1 MTVTFLQRTTTRGIA
16 KEITMSALL
25 NTHETTYLWQQ
36 VCQGSVAAFETLVSQ
51 YQAMVSAV
59 AYNACGDLAL
69 SEDIAQE
76 TFLTAW
82 KSRSQLRE
90 AHKLSG
96 WLCGIA
102 RNLAHNVNRKQSS
115 LNVRLDQVAEP
126 ATEAVDPSEA
136 AVTQEEESLVWQSL
150 QTIPDNYREP
160 LILFYRENQS
170 VAEVAQALDLSE
182 DAVKQRL
189 SRGRTMLRD
198 QIAELVEGTLRRT
211 RPGKAFT
218 VAVIS
223 SITTLATNSSAS
235 AAGVAVG
242 VAAKAAVPAAMNT
255 TAALAGG
262 LLGTAGG
269 LAGAWVGSTLPAELA
284 PTIVERDYMR
294 KAGRRFFVISS
305 LLCVGFVLPMV
316 FLQLHLPWQWSV
328 GLWISWAVIYTGYII
343 TAIVRMNRQV
353 LKLRKDN
360 PQAEPNPNAMRQWAN
375 QWEPRNYTSSFKLLG
390 IPLIDIH
397 LNKHHLNEPEGISP
411 RSAYGW
417 IAIGDVAYGI
427 LFAFGGRACGT
438 IALGGMTCG
447 IVSLGGIAV
456 GLISLGGVALGGIA
470 IGGLAIGYQAAGGG
484 AIAYDV
490 AVGGGAIAWHAA
502 YGGGALAHDIAVGGA
517 ALAAEVNT
525 PAAKTM
531 MNEQPLVQGMNWY
544 VQNRTLSMVIL
555 ISFVLLMLL
564 PQMLLYKRVDS
575 SRHAPS

>member
-1 MTVTFLQRTTTRGIA
+1 MT
-16 KEITMSALL
+16 ALL

-36 VCQGSVAAFETLVSQ
+36 VCQGSVVAFETLVSQ

-90 AHKLSG
+90 VHKLSG

-102 RNLAHNVNRKQSS
+102 RNLAHNVNRKQSAQ
-115 LNVRLDQVAEP
+115 NVRLDQVAEP

-150 QTIPDNYREP
+150 QGIPDNYREP

-223 SITTLATNSSAS
+223 SITTLATNSSVS

-284 PTIVERDYMR
+284 PTIIERDYMR
-294 KAGRRFFVISS
+294 KAGRRFFVTSS
-305 LLCVGFVLPMV
+305 LLCLGFVLPMV
-316 FLQLHLPWQWSV
+316 FLQLHIPWQWSV
-328 GLWISWAVIYTGYII
+328 GLWLSWAVIYTGYII

-353 LKLRKDN
+353 LQLRQDN
-360 PQAEPNPNAMRQWAN
+360 PQAAPNPNAMRQWAN

-397 LNKHHLNEPEGISP
+397 LNTHHINNEPEGVSPRGTP

-427 LFAFGGRACGT
+427 LLAFGGRAFGT

-447 IVSLGGIAV
+447 IVSLGGMAV
-456 GLISLGGVALGGIA
+456 GLISLGGVAFGGIA
-470 IGGLAIGYQAAGGG
+470 IGGLALGYQAAGGG

-517 ALAAEVNT
+517 AFANEVNT
-525 PAAKTM
+525 PAAKAL
-531 MNEQPLVQGMNWY
+531 MNEHPLVQGMNWY
-544 VQNRTLSMVIL
+544 MQNRTLGLVMMIGL
-555 ISFVLLMLL
+555 VLVLLL
-564 PQMLLYKRVDS
+564 PQMLLYKRVDTNPK
-575 SRHAPS
+575 R

>member
-1 MTVTFLQRTTTRGIA
+1 
-16 KEITMSALL
+16 MSAVLSH
-25 NTHETTYLWQQ
+25 HETTYIWQQ

-59 AYNACGDLAL
+59 AYNACGDLGL

-82 KSRSQLRE
+82 KSRSNLRE
-90 AHKLSG
+90 VDKLSG

-102 RNLAHNVNRKQSS
+102 RNLAHNVNRKRSS
-115 LNVRLDQVAEP
+115 QNVGLEHVAEP
-126 ATEAVDPSEA
+126 ATSAVDPSEA
-136 AVTQEEESLVWQSL
+136 AVTQEEETLVWQSL
-150 QTIPDNYREP
+150 QGIPENYREP

-223 SITTLATNSSAS
+223 SITTLATNSTAS

-242 VAAKAAVPAAMNT
+242 VAAKAAVPATMNT

-284 PTIVERDYMR
+284 PTIIERDFMR

-316 FLQLHLPWQWSV
+316 FLQRHIPWQWSV
-328 GLWISWAVIYTGYII
+328 GLWISWAVIYTSYII
-343 TAIVRMNRQV
+343 IAIVRMNRQV
-353 LKLRKDN
+353 RQLRQDN
-360 PQAEPNPNAMRQWAN
+360 PQAEPNPNAMRQWSN

-397 LNKHHLNEPEGISP
+397 MNTHHLNNEPEGVSPRRTP

-427 LFAFGGRACGT
+427 IFAFGGRAFGA

-447 IVSLGGIAV
+447 ILSLGGIAV
-456 GLISLGGVALGGIA
+456 GLISLGGIAFGGIA

-490 AVGGGAIAWHAA
+490 AVGGGALAWHAA

-517 ALAAEVNT
+517 ALAVEVNT
-525 PAAKTM
+525 LAAKAL

-544 VQNRTLSMVIL
+544 VQNRTLSMLIL
-555 ISFVLLMLL
+555 VGFVLVMLL
-564 PQMLLYKRVDS
+564 PQILLYKRVDS
-575 SRHAPS
+575 SHHAPA

>member
-1 MTVTFLQRTTTRGIA
+1 
-16 KEITMSALL
+16 MSALL
-25 NTHETTYLWQQ
+25 THETTYLWQQ

-90 AHKLSG
+90 VHKLSG

-150 QTIPDNYREP
+150 EGIPDNYREP

-223 SITTLATNSSAS
+223 SITTLATNSTAS

-284 PTIVERDYMR
+284 PTIIERDYMR
-294 KAGRRFFVISS
+294 KAGRRFFVTSS
-305 LLCVGFVLPMV
+305 LLCLGFVVPMV
-316 FLQLHLPWQWSV
+316 FLQQHLPWQWLV
-328 GLWISWAVIYTGYII
+328 GLWISWAVGFTLYII
-343 TAIVRMNRQV
+343 TATLRMNRQ
-353 LKLRKDN
+353 LQQLRRDH
-360 PQAEPNPNAMRQWAN
+360 PQAAPNPNAMRQWAN

-397 LNKHHLNEPEGISP
+397 LNTHHFNKEPEGVSPRSNP

-427 LFAFGGRACGT
+427 LLAFGGRAFGT

-447 IVSLGGIAV
+447 ILSLGGMAV
-456 GLISLGGVALGGIA
+456 GLISLGGVAFGGIA

-484 AIAYDV
+484 AIAFNV

-502 YGGGALAHDIAVGGA
+502 YGGGALAHDFAVGGA

-525 PAAKTM
+525 PAAKAM
-531 MNEQPLVQGMNWY
+531 MNEHPMVQGMNWY
-544 VQNRTLSMVIL
+544 AQNRTLGLVMMIGL
-555 ISFVLLMLL
+555 TLLLLL

-575 SRHAPS
+575 SHHAPS